1 MNIIIKRFFAF
12 ILSCAIV
19 FGSVQS
25 SFAAVSG
32 GWTATAADATI
43 AGATATIKAF
53 RGRGASAMK
62 SVITHK
68 PTAIAVGKE
77 IVKGGGLLAV
87 AFAMSKLLDA
97 GVDWVL
103 DPENNRI
110 KYTVAGVPD
119 WNDPSLQYYW
129 TSVYGVPQSSAQ
141 AAANYAIKRVDSEST
156 TYNNCK
162 LKSLVAVSESSYNWV
177 ADCDNGQS
185 LSSPAYRTLN
195 PAYVAGSA
203 SPADQEKY
211 IPIPTVAAEVLK
223 GAEAGHAGSQ
233 DFVKS
238 VAVGVA
244 NSGALDTELEAA
256 ATPTSDTPTADPAEP
271 AKPFDDSG
279 ILAALKSILAALGLL
294 SLLSTISDALT
305 EFFTWF
311 RAEPEPITEDTTIV
325 IPDNTVLPADTD
337 VNFGGSCPANFEVNS
352 SIFGN
357 PINIVLL
364 DTAKFCGF
372 LSTFVK
378 YPVYAVSSLFALYIL
393 GGRKDV

>member
-53 RGRGASAMK
+53 RGRGASAMQ

-68 PTAIAVGKE
+68 PTAVAVGKE

-110 KYTVAGVPD
+110 KYTVAGVPE
-119 WNDPSLQYYW
+119 WNDPSSRYYW
-129 TSVYGVPQSSAQ
+129 TGTYGHRAST
-141 AAANYAIKRVDSEST
+141 AAAVGELTGMESCKRNKWTGCSVSTVMTSDST
-156 TYNNCK
+156 AVWT
-162 LKSLVAVSESSYNWV
+162 LKYKGGSISNPIS
-177 ADCDNGQS
+177 
-185 LSSPAYRTLN
+185 RTEN

-203 SPADQEKY
+203 SPADEEKY
-211 IPIPTVAAEVLK
+211 IPISTVAAEVLK
-223 GAEAGHAGSQ
+223 GAEAGHAPSQ
-233 DFVKS
+233 DFVKA

-256 ATPTSDTPTADPAEP
+256 ATPTSDTPTADPVEP
-271 AKPFDDSG
+271 AKPFDDSS
-279 ILAALKSILAALGLL
+279 ILAALKSILSALGLL
-294 SLLSTISDALT
+294 SLLSTISDSLT
-305 EFFTWF
+305 GFFEWF
-311 RAEPEPITEDTTIV
+311 RAEPEPIDEDTTIA
-325 IPDNTVLPADTD
+325 IPDNDVLPADTD
-337 VNFGGSCPANFEVNS
+337 INFGGSCPANFEVNS